1 MCGPLLWGY
10 WWIFPLVG
18 FVMCIAFMLIMAFRF
33 GRAGGGCMGMC
44 GGHRTRGDRPAEPHS

>member
-18 FVMCIAFMLIMAFRF
+18 FVMCIAFMLIMARVGAGCSAMR
-33 GRAGGGCMGMC
+33 GR
-44 GGHRTRGDRPAEPHS
+44 HRTPGDKPATPHR